1 MVVSSPFSHSEHLLE
16 IRFSILKILLAPRW
30 RCHGFPFEGGI
41 QTVMLQHSLEI
52 FPLVRSTVF
61 KKKNT
66 HTTKLN
72 TQKTKQTSLYSSYL
86 GRDITVQKQ
95 DRGNFC
101 D

>member
-1 MVVSSPFSHSEHLLE
+1 MVVSSPFFHSEHLLE

-61 KKKNT
+61 KKKTRPHN
-66 HTTKLN
+66 
-72 TQKTKQTSLYSSYL
+72 KTKYPKTQTNKSVFILL
-86 GRDITVQKQ
+86 GKRHHGPKTGQRQ
-95 DRGNFC
+95 LL
-101 D
+101 